1 MNFSQMHLYSGFFS
15 LRQCGDLFLDTLF
28 IDVHLKHFVGY
39 PDAVNVTQLSHI
51 SFHNAVLSIT
61 VLCPH
66 FIALSGKK
74 QQDSAFTI

>member
-1 MNFSQMHLYSGFFS
+1 MNFSLMHLYSGFFS

-39 PDAVNVTQLSHI
+39 PDTVNVAQPSHI
-51 SFHNAVLSIT
+51 SFHNAVLSII

-66 FIALSGKK
+66 FIVLSGKK
-74 QQDSAFTI
+74 QQHSTFAI